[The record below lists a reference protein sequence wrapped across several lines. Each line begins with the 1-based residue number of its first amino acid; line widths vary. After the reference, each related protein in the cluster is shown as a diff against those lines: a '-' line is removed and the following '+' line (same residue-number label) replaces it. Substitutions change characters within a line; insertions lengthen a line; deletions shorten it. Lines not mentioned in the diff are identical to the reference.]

1 MTVIAVINR
10 KGGSGKS
17 TLATH
22 VAGYLASL
30 GHSVMLGD
38 VDRQQSSRYW
48 LGLRAA
54 ERTAIRGWTI
64 DERNFARPPA
74 GTQHVVLDTPG
85 GFQGIGLMKVALY
98 ADAVL
103 LPATSSVFDRVAAE
117 ECLAELR
124 TLPRI
129 AAGKCRI
136 ACVGMRIDS
145 RTRNA
150 EALANWATEQD
161 IDYLGTIRATQA
173 YCRFLEQGLSL
184 FDFAPERVAAYRP
197 DWAGVTAWIDE
208 VLAFEAPAPRM
219 IRPVDAH
226 PHEAGDPGVPG
237 FLRRTAGIGGPAK
250 P

>member
-1 MTVIAVINR
+1 MSVIAVINR

-54 ERTAIRGWTI
+54 
-64 DERNFARPPA
+64 
-74 GTQHVVLDTPG
+74 VDTPG

-136 ACVGMRIDS
+136 ACVGMRIDA

-150 EALANWATEQD
+150 EALANWAAEQE

-197 DWAGVTAWIDE
+197 DWTGVTAWLDQ

-226 PHEAGDPGVPG
+226 PHDAESAGVPG
-237 FLRRTAGIGGPAK
+237 FLRRSAGASGPLK

>member
-1 MTVIAVINR
+1 MSVIAIVNR

-30 GHSVMLGD
+30 GYSVMLGD

-54 ERTAIRGWTI
+54 ERTPIRGWTI

-85 GFQGIGLMKVALY
+85 GFHGVGLMKVSLY

-103 LPATSSVFDRVAAE
+103 LPATNSVFDRIAAE
-117 ECLAELR
+117 ESLAELR
-124 TLPRI
+124 TQPRI
-129 AAGKCRI
+129 AGGKCRI
-136 ACVGMRIDS
+136 ACLGMRIDA

-150 EALANWATEQD
+150 AALAEWAAAHAV
-161 IDYLGTIRATQA
+161 DYLGTIRATQT
-173 YCRFLEQGLSL
+173 YCRLLEQGLSL
-184 FDFAPERVAAYRP
+184 FDFAPERVTAYRP
-197 DWAGVTAWIDE
+197 DWDGVTRWLDS
-208 VLAFEAPAPRM
+208 VLHGEIAAPRLV
-219 IRPVDAH
+219 RPVDAL
-226 PHEAGDPGVPG
+226 HEAAEPGSVPG
-237 FLRRTAGIGGPAK
+237 FLRRDAPAGGPLQG
-250 P
+250 